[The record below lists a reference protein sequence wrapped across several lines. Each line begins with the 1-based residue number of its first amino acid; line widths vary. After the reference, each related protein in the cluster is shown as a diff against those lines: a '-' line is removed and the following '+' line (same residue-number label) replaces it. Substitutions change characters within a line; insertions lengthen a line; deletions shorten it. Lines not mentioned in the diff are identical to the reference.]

1 MVLWIAADWMV
12 CTLLGGNGKFREIAV
27 VTCYSLWPIIISGF
41 IRLVLTNVLLP
52 GESAFLSVLN
62 TAAILYFLI
71 LMVIGLLKIHDFSLT
86 RLIGTSALALLG
98 IGAIVFLII
107 MIVIL
112 VQQFWG
118 FVMTVVSE
126 ILTL

>member
-1 MVLWIAADWMV
+1 M
-12 CTLLGGNGKFREIAV
+12 

-98 IGAIVFLII
+98 IGAIIFLII